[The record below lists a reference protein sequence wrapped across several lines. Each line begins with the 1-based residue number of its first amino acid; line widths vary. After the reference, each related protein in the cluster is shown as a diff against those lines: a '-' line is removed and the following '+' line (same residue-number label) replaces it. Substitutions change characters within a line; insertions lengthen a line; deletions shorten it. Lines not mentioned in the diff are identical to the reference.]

1 MTLGLAP
8 LTLAVH
14 TVGRSMRSELIADV
28 RAGIGGA
35 TSKTLP
41 PRWFYDEHGS
51 QLFDRITELPEY
63 YQTRTETAILHE
75 CAGSIAAHVQPES
88 LVELGAGSCSK
99 TRILLD
105 AARAEGGLTTFV
117 PFDVSEAALAHAAQ
131 GLLDD
136 YPWLCVYGLVGDFAV
151 HLSYIPRLGRRLV
164 AFLGSTIGNLD
175 ATERRRFLADVRGL
189 LAPGDAFLIG
199 LDLVK
204 DRDQLVAAYDDS
216 AGVTADFNRN
226 VLRVINRELGAGFDV
241 DAFAHVAV
249 WNEQESRIEMHLRA
263 KRAMEVEIP
272 LAEMSVSFAEGETL
286 RTEIS
291 CKFTRESG
299 EAMLGDAAMRVVQW
313 HTDPLQRFAL
323 ALALP
328 D

>member
-14 TVGRSMRSELIADV
+14 TVGRSARADLIADV
-28 RAGIGGA
+28 EQGLAA
-35 TSKTLP
+35 TPKTLP

-63 YQTRTETAILHE
+63 YQTRTETQILHD
-75 CAGSIAAHVQPES
+75 CARTIASAVRPES
-88 LVELGAGSCSK
+88 LVELGAGSCAK

-105 AARAEGGLTTFV
+105 VARDEGSLSTFV
-117 PFDVSEAALAHAAQ
+117 PFDVSDAALSHAAH
-131 GLLDD
+131 GLLED
-136 YPWLCVYGLVGDFAV
+136 YPDLCIYGLVGDFAT

-164 AFLGSTIGNLD
+164 AFLGSTVGNLD
-175 ATERRRFLADVRGL
+175 GVERRRFLADVRGL

-204 DRDQLVAAYDDS
+204 PREELVAAYDDA
-216 AGVTADFNRN
+216 AGVTAQFNRN
-226 VLRVINRELGAGFDV
+226 VLRVINRELQASFDV

-249 WNEQESRIEMHLRA
+249 WNEEESRIEMHLRA
-263 KRAMEVEIP
+263 QRDTVVDIP
-272 LAEMSVSFAEGETL
+272 AAGMRVDFDAGETV

-299 EAMLGDAAMRVVQW
+299 EAMLRDAAMRVVQW
-313 HTDPLQRFAL
+313 HTDARGRFAL

>member
-1 MTLGLAP
+1 
-8 LTLAVH
+8 
-14 TVGRSMRSELIADV
+14 
-28 RAGIGGA
+28 
-35 TSKTLP
+35 
-41 PRWFYDEHGS
+41 
-51 QLFDRITELPEY
+51 
-63 YQTRTETAILHE
+63 
-75 CAGSIAAHVQPES
+75 VQPES

-105 AARAEGGLTTFV
+105 AARAEGNLTTFV
-117 PFDVSEAALAHAAQ
+117 PFDVSDAALAHAAQ

-136 YPWLCVYGLVGDFAV
+136 YPWLRVYGLVGDFAA
-151 HLSYIPRLGRRLV
+151 HLTYIPRLGRRLV

-189 LAPGDAFLIG
+189 LAPDDAFLIG

-204 DRDQLVAAYDDS
+204 DRAQLVAAYDDS

-226 VLRVINRELGAGFDV
+226 VLRVINRELLAGFDV
-241 DAFAHVAV
+241 DAFAHVAL
-249 WNEQESRIEMHLRA
+249 WNEEESRIEMHLRA
-263 KRAMEVEIP
+263 LRAMEVEIP

-291 CKFTRESG
+291 CKFTRDSG
-299 EAMLGDAAMRVVQW
+299 EAMLADAAMRVVRW
-313 HTDPLQRFAL
+313 HTDPQQRFAL

-328 D
+328 T